1 MKLDESLQLLLNEI
15 QDSNKEVICKID
27 QLENKVNQIKQY
39 PPSNKDK
46 LQLLKFDVE
55 FIADKQFKI
64 EMKLNRIVN
73 MFEALECQ

>member
-1 MKLDESLQLLLNEI
+1 MKLDESLQSLLNEI
-15 QDSNKEVICKID
+15 QDSNKEVICKIE

-39 PPSNKDK
+39 PRSNKDK